1 MVVHPTSENIDLSLA
16 ALFVGWAMADEV
28 QQRLAADG
36 FSELR
41 FNDGVVIQH
50 VLAAPLS
57 ITTLAERMNVSQQA
71 ASKAVADL
79 ERRGLLTRT
88 PSPNDARTR
97 LLYLTGHGQA
107 AVDAA
112 RRHRAALD
120 AELANEFGR
129 DRLDET
135 RALLAELL
143 SRFNVDGVIRRRA
156 IRPPT

>member
-1 MVVHPTSENIDLSLA
+1 MVVHPRPENIDLSLA

-28 QQRLAADG
+28 QRRLAVDG
-36 FSELR
+36 FGELR
-41 FNDGVVIQH
+41 FNDGLVIQH

-57 ITTLAERMNVSQQA
+57 ITALAERMNVSQQA

-79 ERRGLLTRT
+79 ERRGLLTRK
-88 PSPNDARTR
+88 PSPNDARAK
-97 LLYLTGHGQA
+97 LLYLTGYGQA
-107 AVDAA
+107 AVDAT

-120 AELANEFGR
+120 TELANEFGQ
-129 DRLDET
+129 DRITET

-143 SRFNVDGVIRRRA
+143 SHFNADDPIRRRT